1 VQDSRESNQAKEE
14 SRNVKAKKDVA
25 PGTSAPNDN
34 KQGTADG
41 QVVENASKPLS
52 KRKREHEELLQLAEK
67 VKAHPVKTKIN
78 DRKKK

>member
-1 VQDSRESNQAKEE
+1 MQDSGESKQA
-14 SRNVKAKKDVA
+14 KAKKEEA

-41 QVVENASKPLS
+41 QVAENAAKPLN

-67 VKAHPVKTKIN
+67 IKAHPVKTKIS